1 MKKILLIFIG
11 IVFFVLIVL
20 VLSQYKQKTTLKT
33 MSSPSTPTLPD
44 PIIAT
49 MEEITYNDQVFH
61 FSWTK
66 IQDLSRLSL
75 FSNLQDKLSTQEL
88 IEKFKCKV
96 LVNGGFYD
104 QQGDHIGWLISQRR
118 TVSKPVKSDL
128 FNGYLSLKNN
138 QIFIDELRP
147 TSWVDFGLQT
157 GPLLIAN
164 NAPLILKIKDD
175 ESKRRIVAAKTKDNQ
190 LIFLAVVGQDSLFS
204 GPMLADTPAIVIKI
218 AQKINQEFISA
229 INLDGGSASA
239 FYTSDI
245 YIKEFSFIASYFCLY

>member
-11 IVFFVLIVL
+11 IVFFALIVL
-20 VLSQYKQKTTLKT
+20 VLSQYKQKATLKT
-33 MSSPSTPTLPD
+33 ISSPPASPD
-44 PIIAT
+44 PILAT
-49 MEEITYNDQVFH
+49 MEEITYNDKLFH

-75 FSNLQDKLSTQEL
+75 FPNFQDKLSTQEL

-104 QQGDHIGWLISQRR
+104 QQGDPIGWLISQRR
-118 TVSKPVKSDL
+118 TISQPVKSDL
-128 FNGYLSLKNN
+128 LNGYLSLKNN
-138 QIFIDELRP
+138 QIFIDSTRP

-175 ESKRRIVAAKTKDNQ
+175 ESKRRIVAAKTNDNQ
-190 LIFLAVVGQDSLFS
+190 LIFLAIVGQDSLFS
-204 GPMLADTPAIVIKI
+204 GPMLADTPAITAAI
-218 AQKINQEFISA
+218 ANQINANFTSA

-239 FYTSDI
+239 FYTEDI
-245 YIKEFSFIASYFCLY
+245 YIKEFSFIGSYFCLH